1 MLVRDEVRGTTVELL
16 ETGYAREIYEDPD
29 DPDESV
35 LLVANDRFEL
45 PGWPSNT
52 PIADLGRL
60 RTAISALVYRHLGGR
75 FATGFLGTSTVIPGR
90 TLKLKWF
97 ESVPVS
103 IEVIGYLSGVAW
115 DSYRQSGEVAG
126 MELPSGLERD
136 QVLDTPALL
145 PVRSNVVGEAKILKP
160 RELAS
165 LVNTQTIQRM
175 KISSMLLYGDLKDW
189 YLARGLVL
197 ASTRFDFGVTGEQ
210 LLLVGYPGILEGSEL
225 ARGELADDDWLGR
238 GALQEWVGNTGPAQK
253 RASLEEI
260 TTQVL
265 AAHVDLYERL
275 SESEFSDWEGEPSL
289 FEGQRSPRKIF
300 GRR

>member
-1 MLVRDEVRGTTVELL
+1 MELL

-60 RTAISALVYRHLGGR
+60 RTAISALVYRHLGDR
-75 FATGFLGTSTVIPGR
+75 FATGFLGTSAAIPGR

-97 ESVPVS
+97 EAVPVS
-103 IEVIGYLSGVAW
+103 IEVIGHLSGVAW
-115 DSYRQSGEVAG
+115 DSYQQTGEVAG
-126 MELPSGLERD
+126 MELPPGLERD
-136 QVLDTPALL
+136 EVLETPILL
-145 PVRSNVVGEAKILKP
+145 PVRSNVVGEAKLLKP
-160 RELAS
+160 REIES
-165 LVNTQTIQRM
+165 LVNTQIIQRM
-175 KISSMLLYGDLKDW
+175 KISSILLYDDLKAW

-238 GALQEWVGNTGPAQK
+238 RALRALVANTGLAQK
-253 RASLEEI
+253 RASLQEI

-275 SESEFSDWEGEPSL
+275 SGSEFSDWEGEPSL
-289 FEGQRSPRKIF
+289 FEGQRSRPRKIF